1 MITTEK
7 IKIFNSYGGDI
18 DGLARNSRS
27 NDHNLIS
34 DNEWSLID
42 NFFQDIE
49 LINKGLAAQTYIEQ
63 TLLRLK
69 ENCDSDSFEMLTDK
83 IECYK
88 DFQKVAEI
96 LNQIKS
102 FVNTNSDT
110 VWSRFDSTEQFL
122 ADLNQDIINIENCN
136 FLTLDKV
143 NSEFG
148 PTSTYQEISISNG
161 WGDNYIKLS
170 DKFDKLYIKLTERK
184 TAHNSTLPKAGRSWL
199 QKLFGS

>member
-18 DGLARNSRS
+18 DGLTRNSRS

-63 TLLRLK
+63 TLLKLK
-69 ENCDSDSFEMLTDK
+69 ENCDSDSFETLTNK

-102 FVNTNSDT
+102 LVN
-110 VWSRFDSTEQFL
+110 
-122 ADLNQDIINIENCN
+122 I
-136 FLTLDKV
+136 
-143 NSEFG
+143 
-148 PTSTYQEISISNG
+148 
-161 WGDNYIKLS
+161 
-170 DKFDKLYIKLTERK
+170 
-184 TAHNSTLPKAGRSWL
+184 
-199 QKLFGS
+199 